1 MVAGNTTEA
10 VAGMQAALPD
20 LRKCVKY
27 EGAGHWLQQERA
39 EEVNNE
45 LLAFFATLG

>member
-1 MVAGNTTEA
+1 MVAGNTAEA

-45 LLAFFATLG
+45 LLAFFATLS